1 MNKQIDLSFYQ
12 SKKKKKKKKERKK
25 KRERVTFIFDSLV
38 KSLNSKRGMLHYRL
52 H

>member
-12 SKKKKKKKKERKK
+12 SKKKKKNERKK
-25 KRERVTFIFDSLV
+25 EKERERVTFIFDSLV